1 MEVDDWIRQLRGQHQ
16 PRGQARS
23 KASRKS
29 SPGSVEQHIAA
40 MGVIP
45 GKKLTKDELLENI
58 AEMAIKENDINEPG
72 VKELDHRLYML
83 CAKYGFCSIHRL
95 LLLLLVLIILRK
107 VAIDTL
113 RKNPWI
119 AQ

>member
-1 MEVDDWIRQLRGQHQ
+1 MIQFVDFNKNGTMEVDDWIRQLRGQHQ

-45 GKKLTKDELLENI
+45 GKKLTKDEFLENI
-58 AEMAIKENDINEPG
+58 AEMAIKENDKRTRGERTG
-72 VKELDHRLYML
+72 
-83 CAKYGFCSIHRL
+83 S
-95 LLLLLVLIILRK
+95 
-107 VAIDTL
+107 
-113 RKNPWI
+113 
-119 AQ
+119 